1 MSLIKSPWENI
12 CEPQWLYQS
21 IKNNIALTL
30 IWTHS
35 HNWCLLMQGH
45 SHQTAWET
53 GLIWQKSSAVFEF
66 VCDDFMWK
74 VAGSLRWWWCHQLHY
89 IIILIW
95 VYYCLLLI
103 LINQVNWL
111 LLQFHSN
118 KTLFI
123 CELTLWFFLFF
134 PAFPCCIC
142 AHQVCQLAPAGPV
155 GAGALHWLWEN
166 ISAMAVLRL
175 WVILKWAFYLWSY
188 VLWTENNLWRV
199 CGLQWLEWKCG
210 LSEKGQV
217 WPVLSVLW
225 HSCLQHTHIELFC
238 LSLRPLVL

>member
-1 MSLIKSPWENI
+1 MGKHLWASVTLSIH
-12 CEPQWLYQS
+12 QS
-21 IKNNIALTL
+21 CKNNIALTL

-45 SHQTAWET
+45 SHQTVWET

-95 VYYCLLLI
+95 VYYWLLLI

-123 CELTLWFFLFF
+123 CELTLWCFLFF

-175 WVILKWAFYLWSY
+175 WVILK
-188 VLWTENNLWRV
+188 
-199 CGLQWLEWKCG
+199 
-210 LSEKGQV
+210 
-217 WPVLSVLW
+217 
-225 HSCLQHTHIELFC
+225 
-238 LSLRPLVL
+238 

>member
-1 MSLIKSPWENI
+1 
-12 CEPQWLYQS
+12 
-21 IKNNIALTL
+21 
-30 IWTHS
+30 
-35 HNWCLLMQGH
+35 MQGH

-95 VYYCLLLI
+95 VYYWLLLI

-123 CELTLWFFLFF
+123 CELTLWCFLFF

-188 VLWTENNLWRV
+188 VLWTENIFV
-199 CGLQWLEWKCG
+199 K
-210 LSEKGQV
+210 SV
-217 WPVLSVLW
+217 WPSVTGMKMWVKWERSGLASSLCSLAFVFATHTYWVVLFVTKGHRYCRW
-225 HSCLQHTHIELFC
+225 QHSPWLAFGGLAV
-238 LSLRPLVL
+238 SA